1 MSGWPSGVR
10 GGVHVPFV
18 VWPAADTITSISAA
32 IEARTYF
39 VMGNLPV
46 FTCQGTVGFIRSQG
60 RLNLARGFLAAA
72 DGELQAALKG
82 QGHRAQFVRRIVHK
96 RKVVVIGVS
105 ELLGVIA
112 DDHCAFAQAM
122 RDQLQV

>member
-82 QGHRAQFVRRIVHK
+82 QGHRTQFVRRIVHTS
-96 RKVVVIGVS
+96 KVAVIGVS

-112 DDHCAFAQAM
+112 HDHCAF
-122 RDQLQV
+122 

>member
-60 RLNLARGFLAAA
+60 RLNLAILARGFLAAA

-96 RKVVVIGVS
+96 SKVVVIGVS
-105 ELLGVIA
+105 ELRGVIA
-112 DDHCAFAQAM
+112 DDHCA
-122 RDQLQV
+122 